1 MKPSRLSLPLVA
13 AALLLAGTA
22 RAQFV
27 DPAANAL
34 QVQILAENV
43 RQTLS
48 MGDQLTQLQQTV
60 TTARENLA
68 LVRSVYAG
76 VSEFTSY
83 KPEDLLKEGRR
94 AFLSANPELADAL
107 SLGQELTR
115 PLGEGGLGPPLS
127 VNLGVDAYGDAARRL
142 EAAGAGPAPV
152 YDARA
157 AWSVSREVQGLLDDA
172 AVQSSLARPPPV
184 ATVAEGLFQLDMA
197 RADAGL
203 AELYMRRQA
212 SALSSQEAALA
223 VFKES
228 TAASPGKA
236 QQLSAQSGAMTA
248 VGVARLQELEAKQLS
263 LLELQRQEEAATR
276 AAERQERDVA
286 WERLGSS
293 MRESFRRAAP
303 HEVEFPTEATR

>member
-1 MKPSRLSLPLVA
+1 MKPSRITLPLATV
-13 AALLLAGTA
+13 ALLLAGTA

-27 DPAANAL
+27 DPGANAL
-34 QVQILAENV
+34 QLQILMENV

-48 MGDQLTQLQQTV
+48 MGDQLAQLQQTV

-76 VSEFTSY
+76 VNEFTSY

-94 AFLSANPELADAL
+94 AFLSANPEIADAL
-107 SLGQELTR
+107 SLGQDLTR

-127 VNLGVDAYGDAARRL
+127 VNLGVDAYGDGARRR
-142 EAAGAGPAPV
+142 EAAGAGPAHV

-172 AVQSSLARPPPV
+172 ALQSSLARPPSV
-184 ATVAEGLFQLDMA
+184 ATAADGLFQLDMA

-212 SALSSQEAALA
+212 SALSAQEAALA

-228 TAASPGKA
+228 TTATPGKA
-236 QQLSAQSGAMTA
+236 QQLAAQSGAMTA
-248 VGVARLQELEAKQLS
+248 VGVARIQELEAKQLS
-263 LLELQRQEEAATR
+263 LLELQRQEEATAR
-276 AAERQERDVA
+276 AAERQERDAA
-286 WERLGSS
+286 WERIGSGIK
-293 MRESFRRAAP
+293 ESFRRAAP
-303 HEVEFPTEATR
+303 REVDFPTGGPR

>member
-1 MKPSRLSLPLVA
+1 MKPSRLTLPLA
-13 AALLLAGTA
+13 AAVVLLAGSA

-27 DPAANAL
+27 DPGANAL
-34 QVQILAENV
+34 QLQILMENV

-48 MGDQLTQLQQTV
+48 MGDQLAQLQQTV

-107 SLGQELTR
+107 SLGQDLTR
-115 PLGEGGLGPPLS
+115 PLGEGGLRPALN
-127 VNLGVDAYGDAARRL
+127 VNLGVDAYGDAARRR
-142 EAAGAGPAPV
+142 EAAGAGPAPA

-172 AVQSSLARPPPV
+172 SVQSSLARPLPV
-184 ATVAEGLFQLDMA
+184 ATAAEGLFQLDMA

-212 SALSSQEAALA
+212 SALSAQEAALA

-228 TAASPGKA
+228 TTAAPGKA
-236 QQLSAQSGAMTA
+236 QQLAAQSGAMTA

-263 LLELQRQEEAATR
+263 LLELQRQEEATTR
-276 AAERQERDVA
+276 AAVQQERDAA

-293 MRESFRRAAP
+293 MKESFRRAAP
-303 HEVEFPTEATR
+303 REVDFPTGGPR